1 MKHGGRVEVPNHP
14 HNIRRFF
21 AGGFVAA
28 STEIETWPTDQDL
41 WEAMSM
47 KDQHEVLSLV
57 SARTIKNTARLYL
70 AARLWFEVKDRG
82 CIAERR
88 FLDEFARA

>member
-1 MKHGGRVEVPNHP
+1 
-14 HNIRRFF
+14 
-21 AGGFVAA
+21 
-28 STEIETWPTDQDL
+28 
-41 WEAMSM
+41 MSM